1 MDMNKYYEYRQ
12 KIRTL
17 YDQEPSS
24 RNDLGSSVM
33 EVREKNKCVISISF
47 DIGKYYIE
55 AECEEGTPTN
65 KVSKICDTILD
76 RIGYFLSDN
85 LDSIPDIDETDKK
98 AIEHM
103 ITSIGYSFCDH
114 MIIGNMIKINL

>member
-55 AECEEGTPTN
+55 AECEEGTPIN
-65 KVSKICDTILD
+65 KVDKICNSILD
-76 RIGYFLSDN
+76 RVGYFLSDN
-85 LDSIPDIDETDKK
+85 LDSIPDIDEEDKK
-98 AIEHM
+98 SIEFM
-103 ITSIGYSFCDH
+103 ITSSSYNFCDH
-114 MIIGNMIKINL
+114 IIIGNMIKINL